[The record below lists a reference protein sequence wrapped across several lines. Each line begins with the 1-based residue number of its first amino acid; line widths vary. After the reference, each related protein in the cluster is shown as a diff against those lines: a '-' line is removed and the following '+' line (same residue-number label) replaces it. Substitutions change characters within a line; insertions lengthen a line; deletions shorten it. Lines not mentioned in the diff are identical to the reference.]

1 MFGGAI
7 MGKSKSRK
15 SRRITPWDNVEA
27 KTPTQQFLY
36 THYKT
41 HYAERH
47 PKLIST
53 GEDGLI
59 NSFIPESCPHCGGK
73 QFQKY
78 GRTKNSIQRYKCSDC
93 QKTFTPVTGTIF
105 DSHKIS
111 VSEWMEYTLNILR
124 YVSINADSWN
134 NKNAFTTSRY
144 WLEKLFL
151 VLESQE
157 DNTMLSGRVWLDET
171 YYTVELKDIQ
181 LNEDGSRPRGV
192 SRNQLCIGVAC
203 TEAQILCMF
212 EGNGQPSKKKT
223 YAAFKDHIAPGSTLV
238 HDKAYAHSMLV
249 EKLDLKSEVYDSKE
263 IKKLADNENPLK
275 RVNEVHA
282 RLKNFLN
289 AHSSFDRESLQGYL
303 NLFSLAMNPP
313 TDELEKVEIL
323 LNFAFKTRKTLRYRS
338 FYRVE

>member
-1 MFGGAI
+1 MPNE
-7 MGKSKSRK
+7 KYKSRK
-15 SRRITPWDNVEA
+15 SRKVTPWDDVEA

-36 THYKT
+36 DHYKS

-47 PKLIST
+47 PKLITT
-53 GEDGLI
+53 GEDSLI
-59 NSFIPESCPHCGGK
+59 NSFIPETCPHCGGTS
-73 QFQKY
+73 FQKY
-78 GRTKNSIQRYKCSDC
+78 GRTRNNIQRYKCPDC
-93 QKTFTPVTGTIF
+93 GKTFTPVTGTIF
-105 DSHKIS
+105 DNHKIS

-151 VLESQE
+151 VLSAQES
-157 DNTMLSGRVWLDET
+157 NTILSGRVWLDET
-171 YYTVELKDIQ
+171 YYTVESKDIQ
-181 LNEDGSRPRGV
+181 LKEDGTKPRGLSV
-192 SRNQLCIGVAC
+192 NQLCIGVAC
-203 TEAQILCMF
+203 TDSTILCVF

-238 HDKAYAHSMLV
+238 HDKDYAHSMLI
-249 EKLDLKSEVYDSKE
+249 EKLRLVSEAYDSKE
-263 IKKLADNENPLK
+263 LKKLPDSENPLR

-282 RLKNFLN
+282 RLKNFLY
-289 AHSSFDRESLQGYL
+289 AHNSFDRNSLQGYL

-313 TDELEKVEIL
+313 PDNLEKVEIL
-323 LNFAFKTRKTLRYRS
+323 LNFAFKTRKMLRYRS